1 MKKLILSIFI
11 LALALTLTACGG
23 ESVEPTPAPAEPAPT
38 ATPEPT
44 PEPTPTPAPE
54 HSELYVPGLEIT
66 DLIRYFNE
74 VTLDAEFVNG
84 GDASLVQ
91 KWDSPINYVLLGDY
105 TEEDKAIVEEMAAFL
120 NTIDGFPGMQ
130 EAEEEYMSDLAIHFC
145 TQEEMV
151 NILGDNFWTMDG
163 GVTFWYDDANRIY
176 DATIC
181 ILSDLTEPLRRSVIL
196 EEIYNG
202 LGPVQD
208 SDLRTDSIIWSGYAS
223 PQNLTIIDETILKLL
238 YNEAIS
244 CGMSAE
250 ECEVVIRA
258 LYW

>member
-1 MKKLILSIFI
+1 MKKLVITIL
-11 LALALTLTACGG
+11 LAFALLLTACGQQAA
-23 ESVEPTPAPAEPAPT
+23 EPTPLPAEPTPT

-74 VTLDAEFVNG
+74 VTLDAEFVTG

-91 KWDSPINYVLLGDY
+91 KWDSPIDYVLLGDY
-105 TEEDKAIVEEMAAFL
+105 TEEDEAIVAEMAAFL

-130 EAEEEYMSDLAIHFC
+130 EAEEEYMADLTIHFC
-145 TQEEMV
+145 SQEEMV
-151 NILGDNFWTMDG
+151 NILGDNFWGMDG

-176 DATIC
+176 DAIIC
-181 ILSDLTEPLRRSVIL
+181 IRSDMTSPLRRSVIL

-208 SDLRTDSIIWSGYAS
+208 SDLRTDSIIWSGYAE
-223 PQNLTIIDETILKLL
+223 PQNLTIIDEAILKLL
-238 YNEAIS
+238 YNEAIV
-244 CGMSAE
+244 CGMTSE
-250 ECEVVIRA
+250 ECEAVIRA

>member
-1 MKKLILSIFI
+1 MKKLVIAIFLIFALS
-11 LALALTLTACGG
+11 LAACGQDTA
-23 ESVEPTPAPAEPAPT
+23 ETTPLPAEPAPA

-54 HSELYVPGLEIT
+54 HSEFYIPGLEIT

-74 VTLDAEFVNG
+74 VTLDAEFVTG

-91 KWDSPINYVLLGDY
+91 KWDSPIDYILLGDY
-105 TEEDKAIVEEMAAFL
+105 TEEDKAIVAEMAAFL

-130 EAEEEYMSDLAIHFC
+130 EAEEEYMADLTMHFC

-151 NILGDNFWTMDG
+151 NILGDNFWGMDG

-181 ILSDLTEPLRRSVIL
+181 IRSDMPSTLRRSVIL

-208 SDLRTDSIIWSGYAS
+208 SDLRTDSIIWSGYAE

-238 YNEAIS
+238 YNEAIV
-244 CGMSAE
+244 CGMTAE
-250 ECEVVIRA
+250 DCETVIRE